1 MVRSHSQP
9 RPSFSSRCVSSFCD
23 GIEHGDGQRKLFIER
38 LWKFCTQTF
47 VEPFKFT
54 ERGPMG
60 INGVLALGF
69 SGQRMTLITRPKA
82 ITDDGARNGA
92 RKDAANGCAY

>member
-1 MVRSHSQP
+1 
-9 RPSFSSRCVSSFCD
+9 
-23 GIEHGDGQRKLFIER
+23 
-38 LWKFCTQTF
+38 
-47 VEPFKFT
+47 
-54 ERGPMG
+54 MG

-92 RKDAANGCAY
+92 RKDAANRCAY